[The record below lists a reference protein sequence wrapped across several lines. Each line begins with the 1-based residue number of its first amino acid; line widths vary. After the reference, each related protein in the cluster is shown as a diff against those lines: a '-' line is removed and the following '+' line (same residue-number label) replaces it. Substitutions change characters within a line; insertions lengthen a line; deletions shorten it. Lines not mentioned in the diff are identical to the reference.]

1 MRLPSLRDSI
11 SRAISG
17 FVRTS
22 QNHVV
27 IEDPDSLGYVMQR
40 PGPFL
45 GATRETQNILLS
57 IMDEE
62 EWDEMRENARTDFI
76 QHGSYYRQDYA

>member
-1 MRLPSLRDSI
+1 M
-11 SRAISG
+11 
-17 FVRTS
+17 RTS

-27 IEDPDSLGYVMQR
+27 IEDPDSPGYVMKR
-40 PGPFL
+40 PGPFM

-57 IMDEE
+57 ILPEY
-62 EWDEMRENARTDFI
+62 EWDEMRDNARSDFI